1 MTGSQGLFLA
11 FQMED
16 PNETLKD
23 DRRDSIDLLL
33 STVHSTITYFDCD
46 SHSWNLI
53 HRGQILDDSW
63 SRCIFHILWPLYVWS
78 CKLLKDF
85 DDLEAFGGV
94 KINSTEGF
102 PKMIVNF
109 GRHLLSL
116 QHPPFIQLSPFNQS
130 CLEHI
135 PDWEN
140 EWSSFGQSHVNITSR
155 ASLIVKFPFLGY
167 KIGMGPREV
176 YNQTM
181 VQMVW
186 IV

>member
-1 MTGSQGLFLA
+1 
-11 FQMED
+11 MED
-16 PNETLKD
+16 QHETLKD
-23 DRRDSIDLLL
+23 GWRDSLDLLL
-33 STVHSTITYFDCD
+33 LRVHSTITYFDCD

-63 SRCIFHILWPLYVWS
+63 SRCIFHILWPLYVMYEVA
-78 CKLLKDF
+78 KLLKDL

-140 EWSSFGQSHVNITSR
+140 EWSSLRQSQGNLTSR
-155 ASLIVKFPFLGY
+155 ASLTVKFPGT